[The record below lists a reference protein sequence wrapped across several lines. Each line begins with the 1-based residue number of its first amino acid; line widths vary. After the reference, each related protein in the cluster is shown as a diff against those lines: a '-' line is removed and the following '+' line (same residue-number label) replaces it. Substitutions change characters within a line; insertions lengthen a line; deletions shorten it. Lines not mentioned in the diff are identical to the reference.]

1 MPLVC
6 AAFCVSSKA
15 SLDLQQELGLSWQ
28 GFTKNEA
35 LFCVRL
41 SRIKLTTTYTPQEE
55 GFFFL
60 SGVNKKKKKKK
71 SRAGSS

>member
-1 MPLVC
+1 MLKVYGSIFPMPLVC

-15 SLDLQQELGLSWQ
+15 NLDLQQEFGLSWK

-41 SRIKLTTTYTPQEE
+41 KLTTTYTPQEE
-55 GFFFL
+55 RFPPYL
-60 SGVNKKKKKKK
+60 V
-71 SRAGSS
+71 